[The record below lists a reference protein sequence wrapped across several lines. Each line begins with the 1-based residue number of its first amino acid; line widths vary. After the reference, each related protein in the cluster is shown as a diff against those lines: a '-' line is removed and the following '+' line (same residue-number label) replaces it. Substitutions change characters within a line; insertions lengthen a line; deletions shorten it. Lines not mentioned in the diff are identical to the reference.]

1 MTQHQSEYNAPRGGT
16 ALRIIKDTRGGIMIN
31 QEEHN
36 IERRVVAL
44 TADPETDKKINNNL
58 AEGQPC
64 GIKPTASKQQ
74 GQ

>member
-1 MTQHQSEYNAPRGGT
+1 
-16 ALRIIKDTRGGIMIN
+16 MIN